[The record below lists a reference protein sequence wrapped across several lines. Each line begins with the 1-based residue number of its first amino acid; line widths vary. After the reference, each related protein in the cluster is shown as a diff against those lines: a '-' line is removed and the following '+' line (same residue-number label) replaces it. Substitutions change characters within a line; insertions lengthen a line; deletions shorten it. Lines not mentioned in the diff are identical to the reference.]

1 MKDTLNFNSAGYKI
15 SNSEI
20 RNGVVGRF
28 RSHKILGNIIKWM
41 MSYNNCIYEIS
52 HWISFILY
60 YKLNQDV
67 YDFWIALIFE
77 WNNIG

>member
-20 RNGVVGRF
+20 RNGVVEGF

-41 MSYNNCIYEIS
+41 MNAI
-52 HWISFILY
+52 
-60 YKLNQDV
+60 
-67 YDFWIALIFE
+67 IAFLR
-77 WNNIG
+77 